1 LEFHP
6 QPQKLGSSTIKK
18 SPAQGIM
25 IDKPCFFRPNLGQ
38 LSQKKGKSIDAFGAT
53 AAPIATHLPWCS
65 FRSWRSAA
73 LSAARAQG
81 LGQRD
86 STWIIW
92 GYFHF

>member
-1 LEFHP
+1 
-6 QPQKLGSSTIKK
+6 
-18 SPAQGIM
+18 M
-25 IDKPCFFRPNLGQ
+25 IDKPCFFRPNLGK

-53 AAPIATHLPWCS
+53 AAPIATHLPWRS

-92 GYFHF
+92 GYSHF